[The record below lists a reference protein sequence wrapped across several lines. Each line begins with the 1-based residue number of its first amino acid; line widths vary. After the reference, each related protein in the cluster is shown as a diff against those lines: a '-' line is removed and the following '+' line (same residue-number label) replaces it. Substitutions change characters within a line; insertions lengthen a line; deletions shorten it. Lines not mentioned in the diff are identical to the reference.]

1 MAVARGGSPI
11 RVTFTK
17 KAEGGNFMRF
27 GLHVGLPYEYALE
40 EAVSW
45 RIFDA
50 RTFMDFGTRRE
61 VDRRGNFIDFGE
73 QLSTGIVL

>member
-1 MAVARGGSPI
+1 
-11 RVTFTK
+11 
-17 KAEGGNFMRF
+17 MRF

-61 VDRRGNFIDFGE
+61 VDRRGNFIDIGE